1 MGRKEGRLKLLVI
14 GIGAGN
20 PEHMTVQAIGA
31 LNRADVVL
39 LPCKGESKA
48 DLAELRREICRRFL
62 TNDRTRIVEFD
73 LPRRD
78 QGGAYLASVDEW
90 HAAIADS
97 YARLLAVEL
106 GGGGSAA
113 FLVWG
118 DPSLYDSTLRILA
131 RLRTAHGVDF
141 AIEVVPGIT
150 SVQALTASHAMPLNR
165 LAGPVLFT
173 TGRRLKDDLAGKPDT
188 VVVMLDGQLAFEALP
203 TDDYDIFWGA
213 YLGMEQEMIVAGG
226 LAAAAAE
233 IAAKRTSGRAEN
245 GWIMD
250 VYILRRKASAA

>member
-1 MGRKEGRLKLLVI
+1 MLKLLVI

-20 PEHMTVQAIGA
+20 PEHMTIQAIGA
-31 LNRADVVL
+31 LNRADVVF
-39 LPCKGESKA
+39 LPRKGDSKA

-73 LPRRD
+73 LPRRAD
-78 QGGAYLASVDEW
+78 VADAYLESVDDW
-90 HAAIADS
+90 HAAIAGT
-97 YARLLAVEL
+97 YARLLADEL
-106 GGGGSAA
+106 GGRGNAA

-131 RLRTAHGVDF
+131 RLRADHGVDF
-141 AIEVVPGIT
+141 EIEVVPGIT

-173 TGRRLKDDLAGKPDT
+173 TGRRLKDDLASRPDT
-188 VVVMLDGQLAFEALP
+188 VVVMLDGQLAFEELP
-203 TDDYDIFWGA
+203 ADDYEIFWGA
-213 YLGMEQEMIVAGG
+213 YLGMEQEMIVSGT
-226 LAAAAAE
+226 LAEASGE
-233 IAAKRTSGRAEN
+233 IAAKRAGGRAEN

-250 VYILRRKASAA
+250 VYILRRKGPAA

>member
-1 MGRKEGRLKLLVI
+1 MNGKEGMLKLLVI

-31 LNRADVVL
+31 LNRADVVF
-39 LPCKGESKA
+39 LPRKGESKA

-62 TNDRTRIVEFD
+62 TSEKTRIVEFD
-73 LPRRD
+73 LPGRD
-78 QGGAYLASVDEW
+78 AAGAYLASVDEW
-90 HAAIADS
+90 HAAIADA
-97 YARLLAVEL
+97 YARLIADEL
-106 GGGGSAA
+106 GGRGSAA

-131 RLRTAHGVDF
+131 RLRSAYGIGF
-141 AIEVVPGIT
+141 GIEVVPGIT

-173 TGRRLKDDLAGKPDT
+173 TGRRLEEDLAGKPDT
-188 VVVMLDGQLAFEALP
+188 IVVMLDGQLAFEALP
-203 TDDYDIFWGA
+203 ADEYDIFWGA

-226 LAAAAAE
+226 LASASGE
-233 IAAKRTSGRAEN
+233 IAAKRAAGRAEN

-250 VYILRRKASAA
+250 VYILRRKAAAA